1 MRFRLSLA
9 FVLLLAFSTVTN
21 CANAEILV
29 YLVGGQSN
37 ADGRANAA
45 GLSGGLE
52 NPQPDV
58 DFFFH
63 TEGLLG
69 APNSNHPLDSVLTT
83 LRPGQSET
91 SGFGPA
97 ISFGRSMADFYSG
110 ANDPSVAIVKYA
122 NGGTN
127 IHTQWAAGGTNGTA
141 GDGSE
146 YVIFQNTV
154 NDGIAAIQA
163 ANPGETVTIAGMIWV
178 QGESDADTTANANA
192 YEANLVNFINDIRLT
207 YGADLD
213 FAIAQL
219 STSQTALNSQLL
231 ATIRS
236 GQANV
241 AANDPNT
248 LAIDSDAFYEG
259 QGDGLHYNANGQVAL
274 GNALA
279 VALQGSAEPESGD
292 GITVVNSASIA
303 FGDIATVQQAQS
315 TLPDF
320 DAGTN
325 TKLVVGFAV
334 ENGDSDLFGVT
345 FGGVALTEVIS
356 SSDSSGI
363 ESTNIFILD
372 GASGVGDIVVTT
384 GSDATLTGN
393 GPGIFAVAL
402 SGAAPG
408 FETSDAFGDDVPVQG
423 DLTGTLTGIISG
435 AYVLAVF
442 ADQGNGNAQNVTGL
456 TRVSVFNGNSEARIG
471 SAVGLVASDFGDGS
485 DITVTFND
493 LGQNLGGVDPANRA
507 FQDRGNFVF
516 ASFAAAPDS
525 EPLLGDVNLDGS
537 VDFRDIVPFIRL
549 LSMPDSFQ
557 FEADINQDDLVNFQD
572 IVPFI
577 AILSAG

>member
-1 MRFRLSLA
+1 MRFRLSLP
-9 FVLLLAFSTVTN
+9 FVFLLAFSAVTN
-21 CANAEILV
+21 FANAEILV

-37 ADGRANAA
+37 ADGRANVA

-52 NPQPDV
+52 NPQSDV

-97 ISFGRSMADFYSG
+97 ISFGRSMADFYGG

-146 YVIFQNTV
+146 YVIFQNTI
-154 NDGIAAIQA
+154 NDGIAAIEA
-163 ANPGETVTIAGMIWV
+163 ANPNETVTLAGMIWV

-192 YEANLVNFINDIRLT
+192 YEANLANFISDIRLT
-207 YGADLD
+207 YGSDLD
-213 FAIAQL
+213 FAVAQL

-248 LAIDSDAFYEG
+248 LLINSDEFYEG
-259 QGDGLHYNANGQVAL
+259 QGDGLHYNANGQIAL

-279 VALQGSAEPESGD
+279 VAFQAVAEPSVQE
-292 GITVVNSASIA
+292 VVVENSASIA
-303 FGDIATVQQAQS
+303 FGTTGAVQQSQS

-320 DAGTN
+320 DAGTD

-345 FGGVALTEVIS
+345 FGGVPLTPVIS
-356 SSDSSGI
+356 SADSQGI
-363 ESTNIFILD
+363 ESTSIFMLD

-402 SGAAPG
+402 SGAALG
-408 FETSDAFGDDVPVQG
+408 FETSDAFGNDTPVQG
-423 DLTGTLTGIISG
+423 DLTGTLTGISDG
-435 AYVLAVF
+435 AYVMAVF
-442 ADQGNGNAQNVTGL
+442 ADQGNGNVQTVTGL

-471 SAVGLVASDFGDGS
+471 SAVGLVASGFGDGS

-493 LGQNLGGVDPANRA
+493 LGQNLNDRA

-516 ASFAAAPDS
+516 ASFPAAPIS
-525 EPLLGDVNLDGS
+525 TLLGDVNLDGVVNFS
-537 VDFRDIVPFIRL
+537 DIAPFIAV
-549 LSMPDSFQ
+549 LSNGGSQ
-557 FEADINQDDLVNFQD
+557 AEADIDQNGIVNFSD
-572 IVPFI
+572 IAPFI
-577 AILSAG
+577 GILSAL

>member
-1 MRFRLSLA
+1 MHFRLSLA
-9 FVLLLAFSTVTN
+9 FVFLLAFSTITN
-21 CANAEILV
+21 CANADIFV

-37 ADGRANAA
+37 ADGRANVS

-52 NPQPDV
+52 NPQADV
-58 DFFFH
+58 DFFFR

-91 SGFGPA
+91 RGFGPA
-97 ISFGRSMADFYSG
+97 ISFGRSMADFYSA
-110 ANDPSVAIVKYA
+110 ANNPSVAIVKYA

-127 IHTQWAAGGTNGTA
+127 LHTQWAAGGTNGTA

-163 ANPGETVTIAGMIWV
+163 ANPSETVTIAGMIWV
-178 QGESDADTTANANA
+178 QGESDADTLANANA
-192 YEANLVNFINDIRLT
+192 YEVNLTNFISDIRLT
-207 YGADLD
+207 YGSDLD

-231 ATIRS
+231 ATIRN

-248 LAIDSDAFYEG
+248 LLIDSDEFYEG

-279 VALQGSAEPESGD
+279 AAIQAVAEPPVSQVQE
-292 GITVVNSASIA
+292 VVVENSASIA
-303 FGDIATVQQAQS
+303 FGTTGAVQQAQS

-320 DAGTN
+320 DAGTD

-334 ENGDSDLFGVT
+334 ENGDSDFFGVT
-345 FGGVALTEVIS
+345 FGGVSLTQVIS
-356 SSDSSGI
+356 SADSLGI
-363 ESTNIFILD
+363 ESTNIFVLD

-384 GSDATLTGN
+384 GSDATVTGN

-408 FETSDAFGDDVPVQG
+408 FEASDAFGNDAPVQ
-423 DLTGTLTGIISG
+423 
-435 AYVLAVF
+435 
-442 ADQGNGNAQNVTGL
+442 
-456 TRVSVFNGNSEARIG
+456 
-471 SAVGLVASDFGDGS
+471 
-485 DITVTFND
+485 
-493 LGQNLGGVDPANRA
+493 
-507 FQDRGNFVF
+507 
-516 ASFAAAPDS
+516 
-525 EPLLGDVNLDGS
+525 
-537 VDFRDIVPFIRL
+537 
-549 LSMPDSFQ
+549 
-557 FEADINQDDLVNFQD
+557 
-572 IVPFI
+572 
-577 AILSAG
+577 

>member
-1 MRFRLSLA
+1 MRFRLSLT

-37 ADGRANAA
+37 ADGRANVA

-52 NPQPDV
+52 NPQNDV
-58 DFFFH
+58 DFFFR
-63 TEGLLG
+63 TEG
-69 APNSNHPLDSVLTT
+69 AAHSLDSTLTT
-83 LRPGQSET
+83 LRPGLSET
-91 SGFGPA
+91 NGFGPA

-127 IHTQWAAGGTNGTA
+127 LHTQWAAGGTNGTA

-146 YVIFQNTV
+146 YVVFQNTV

-178 QGESDADTTANANA
+178 QGESDADTFANANA
-192 YEANLVNFINDIRLT
+192 YEANLANFISDIRLT
-207 YGADLD
+207 YGSDLD
-213 FAIAQL
+213 FAVAQL
-219 STSQTALNSQLL
+219 STSQTGLNSQLL
-231 ATIRS
+231 STIRS

-248 LAIDSDAFYEG
+248 LVIDSDAFYEG
-259 QGDGLHYNANGQVAL
+259 QGDGLHYNFNGQVAL

-279 VALQGSAEPESGD
+279 VAFQAVAEPPAPPVQE
-292 GITVVNSASIA
+292 ITVVNSASIA
-303 FGDIATVQQAQS
+303 FGTTGAVLQAQS

-320 DAGTN
+320 DAGTD

-345 FGGVALTEVIS
+345 FGGVPLTEVIS
-356 SSDSSGI
+356 SADPQGI
-363 ESTNIFILD
+363 EATSIFILD

-402 SGAAPG
+402 SGAAPS
-408 FETSDAFGDDVPVQG
+408 FETSDSFGDDVAVQG
-423 DLTGTLTGIISG
+423 DLTGTLTGISNG

-456 TRVSVFNGNSEARIG
+456 TRVSVFNGGSEARIG
-471 SAVGLVASDFGDGS
+471 SAVGLVASGFGDGS
-485 DITVTFND
+485 DIMVTFND
-493 LGQNLGGVDPANRA
+493 LGQNLGGTDPANRA

-516 ASFAAAPDS
+516 ASFVGAPVS
-525 EPLLGDVNLDGS
+525 EPLIGDVNTDGS
-537 VDFRDIVPFIRL
+537 VSFADLSPFIAL
-549 LSMPDSFQ
+549 LTSGGFQ
-557 FEADINQDDLVNFQD
+557 AEADINGDDSVSFADLS
-572 IVPFI
+572 PFI